1 MGKLK
6 KIFNVNIADMS
17 DYYLVFSTV
26 KGIVGYILQ
35 YVQIEMTKKQQD
47 QEVWTKK
54 LQASTYLLY
63 VVMYE
68 EFYKFNPK
76 H

>member
-1 MGKLK
+1 
-6 KIFNVNIADMS
+6 MS

-35 YVQIEMTKKQQD
+35 YVQIEMTKKQED
-47 QEVWTKK
+47 IEVWTKK

-63 VVMYE
+63 VIMYE
-68 EFYKFNPK
+68 EFYKFNPN